1 MLIQIYIYI
10 NQTVQCIAAD
20 CVHFNQHTLHF
31 QHNWM
36 NKKTED
42 LLWFPNYC
50 AKEILHRNF
59 RLGNSM
65 IVIQISDLL
74 LENSMVVIH
83 ICWNLDGCHM
93 WRRKCSHA
101 FINLGSS

>member
-1 MLIQIYIYI
+1 M
-10 NQTVQCIAAD
+10 V
-20 CVHFNQHTLHF
+20 
-31 QHNWM
+31 
-36 NKKTED
+36 
-42 LLWFPNYC
+42 PNYC

-93 WRRKCSHA
+93 WRRKCSHD
-101 FINLGSS
+101 FITFGEFVISPIHCKYSLPIFVSLGTLFKD